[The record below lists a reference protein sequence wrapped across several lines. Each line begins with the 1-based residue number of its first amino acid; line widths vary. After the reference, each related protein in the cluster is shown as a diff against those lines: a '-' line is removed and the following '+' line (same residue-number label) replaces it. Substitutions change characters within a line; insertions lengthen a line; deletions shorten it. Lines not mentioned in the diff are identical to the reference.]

1 MPPMAGTW
9 QLKTWTKGTGAA
21 VEPVGSSDSFPVE
34 ARPGGLTP
42 MPPKRV
48 RAPLRHRGTRAG
60 QHRTTAEARRRHALR
75 HMDEET
81 VAELEV
87 PERTLADRG

>member
-1 MPPMAGTW
+1 MAGTW

-48 RAPLRHRGTRAG
+48 RAPRRHRGTRAG

-87 PERTLADRG
+87 LERTLADRG

>member
-48 RAPLRHRGTRAG
+48 RAPRRHRGTRAG

-81 VAELEV
+81 VAELEAL
-87 PERTLADRG
+87 ERTLADRG

>member
-1 MPPMAGTW
+1 MAGTW

-42 MPPKRV
+42 MPPKRA
-48 RAPLRHRGTRAG
+48 RAPRPSRTRAG

-75 HMDEET
+75 HMDEGT
-81 VAELEV
+81 VARLEEL
-87 PERTLADRG
+87 ERTLGDRR

>member
-1 MPPMAGTW
+1 MAGTW

-48 RAPLRHRGTRAG
+48 RAPRRHRGTRAG

-81 VAELEV
+81 VAELEAL
-87 PERTLADRG
+87 ERTLADRG